1 MIETQIK
8 DNLVDK
14 IRKIEDPKIIREI
27 YRLLEIDTDED
38 IYKTNDAQKKAINT
52 ALSEIKDGKTLTEQE
67 VNEQTTEWLNKKE

>member
-27 YRLLEIDTDED
+27 YRLLEIDTHED

-67 VNEQTTEWLNKKE
+67 VNEQTTEWLNKKK

>member
-67 VNEQTTEWLNKKE
+67 VNEQTTEWLNKKK